1 MAVSLFILVF
11 TGGNFTATSA
21 ANDHFSSQRNEPNDE
36 FFTIDAVVIHTRKE
50 NGSWSLMS
58 KVSVKPVRETDKEI
72 IVSYQLKKLSDDKF
86 SLLQVADQQLFKKSL
101 TKRSTENV
109 VVSIPQL
116 SVGQYD

>member
-1 MAVSLFILVF
+1 
-11 TGGNFTATSA
+11 
-21 ANDHFSSQRNEPNDE
+21 
-36 FFTIDAVVIHTRKE
+36 
-50 NGSWSLMS
+50 MS

-86 SLLQVADQQLFKKSL
+86 SMLQVADQQLFKKSL